1 MMSHNLGNITFL
13 PPVSR
18 DKASNN
24 NNNCNNLAV
33 NEHKFRKKMAIVTVT
48 VIPEESVV
56 GGLMRNIT

>member
-1 MMSHNLGNITFL
+1 MSCFSGNITFL

-24 NNNCNNLAV
+24 NNNCNNLAL
-33 NEHKFRKKMAIVTVT
+33 NEDKFRKIAIVIVT

-56 GGLMRNIT
+56 VGG

>member
-1 MMSHNLGNITFL
+1 MMSYILGSINFL

-33 NEHKFRKKMAIVTVT
+33 NEDKFRKKMAIVNSNTRR
-48 VIPEESVV
+48 ECSW
-56 GGLMRNIT
+56 GLMQNIT